1 MEERIRLAWLS
12 VSGCFVCGFVVE
24 LNLFFINYLSS
35 MLIGM
40 AFEHSLAYT
49 IVTTALVRS
58 GDYIL
63 FSVDHND
70 AFVLAFSVNE

>member
-1 MEERIRLAWLS
+1 
-12 VSGCFVCGFVVE
+12 
-24 LNLFFINYLSS
+24 

-70 AFVLAFSVNE
+70 AFVLAFSVNEWCWRAGIIVLQEHSVVHHR